1 VDRFTSR
8 DFFVD
13 DLLNCRD
20 FRGVTRMRKIM
31 LPIAA
36 ILLMTQQVAAQ
47 DTKSG
52 KVVRQEG
59 QASFFEAGQDGNTRT
74 KSGEPVDPQG
84 YTAASRDLPL
94 GTVATVT
101 NQKTGKSVDVR
112 INDRG
117 PTRPDRIIDVSEQ
130 AARELGMEEAG
141 VASVVIEA
149 DPSKQQDPQVRSQLE
164 SAAQ

>member
-1 VDRFTSR
+1 M
-8 DFFVD
+8 
-13 DLLNCRD
+13 
-20 FRGVTRMRKIM
+20 RMFM
-31 LPIAA
+31 LTITA
-36 ILLMTQQVAAQ
+36 ILLTIQQVAAQ
-47 DTKSG
+47 ESKSG

-59 QASFFEAGQDGNTRT
+59 QASYFEAGEGGHTRT

-101 NQKTGKSVDVR
+101 NRETGKSVEVR

-117 PTRPDRIIDVSEQ
+117 PTRTDRIIDVSEQ
-130 AARELGMEEAG
+130 AARDLGMEEAG
-141 VASVVIEA
+141 VAPVVIEA
-149 DPSKQQDPQVRSQLE
+149 DPGKQQDPQVRSQLE

>member
-1 VDRFTSR
+1 
-8 DFFVD
+8 
-13 DLLNCRD
+13 
-20 FRGVTRMRKIM
+20 MRKFM

-36 ILLMTQQVAAQ
+36 ILLMTQQAAAQ
-47 DTKSG
+47 DTKPA

-130 AARELGMEEAG
+130 AARELGMEDAG

>member
-1 VDRFTSR
+1 
-8 DFFVD
+8 
-13 DLLNCRD
+13 
-20 FRGVTRMRKIM
+20 MRKFM
-31 LPIAA
+31 LAITA
-36 ILLMTQQVAAQ
+36 ILLTSQYVAAQ
-47 DTKSG
+47 ESMSG

-149 DPSKQQDPQVRSQLE
+149 DPGKQQDPQVRSQLE

>member
-1 VDRFTSR
+1 
-8 DFFVD
+8 
-13 DLLNCRD
+13 
-20 FRGVTRMRKIM
+20 MRKIM

-36 ILLMTQQVAAQ
+36 ILLMTQQAAAQ
-47 DTKSG
+47 DTKPA

-149 DPSKQQDPQVRSQLE
+149 DPSKQEDPQVRSQLE

>member
-1 VDRFTSR
+1 
-8 DFFVD
+8 
-13 DLLNCRD
+13 
-20 FRGVTRMRKIM
+20 MRKIM

-36 ILLMTQQVAAQ
+36 ILLMTQQAAAQ
-47 DTKSG
+47 DTKPG

-130 AARELGMEEAG
+130 AARELVMEEAG

-149 DPSKQQDPQVRSQLE
+149 DPGKQQDPQVRSQLE